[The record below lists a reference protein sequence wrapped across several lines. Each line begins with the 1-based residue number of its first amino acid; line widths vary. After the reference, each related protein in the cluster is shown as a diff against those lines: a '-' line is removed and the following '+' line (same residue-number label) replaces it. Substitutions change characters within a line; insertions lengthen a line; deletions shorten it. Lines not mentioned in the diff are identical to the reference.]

1 MMPNT
6 NTSGPV
12 KVLSL
17 DGGGIR
23 GLSSLLIL
31 EKIMENIRTVEGLS
45 EVPKPCERFDLIG
58 GTSTGGII
66 AIMLGRL
73 GMTVNQCIRTY
84 RELAETAFTPKR
96 RRFLPVSP
104 SGAFSAKK
112 LEAAIKQAIREN
124 CTMESCVQHRLA
136 GNPTTNFCKHEDQ
149 ELHDESCTKTV
160 VLAITKAN
168 VETLPTLFKTY
179 DDSTTFS
186 DTKIWEVARAT
197 SAATTFFKSIKV
209 GRDEVEFIDA
219 GFGHNNPCEALIEET
234 KRVYPGREMTILSIG
249 TGLGDVIEIKDK
261 RISIIKALAS
271 MATTSKAAALRL
283 HNKYSGIGGYYRFN
297 VENGLK
303 DITLS
308 DWKQASKISS
318 HTGNYLTEK
327 REDVEKFI
335 KVMAN
340 ANASNQL
347 SRREELAGNGTVQ
360 ELSQGYALE
369 LPARTNYLV
378 HSKD

>member
-1 MMPNT
+1 
-6 NTSGPV
+6 
-12 KVLSL
+12 
-17 DGGGIR
+17 
-23 GLSSLLIL
+23 
-31 EKIMENIRTVEGLS
+31 
-45 EVPKPCERFDLIG
+45 
-58 GTSTGGII
+58 
-66 AIMLGRL
+66 
-73 GMTVNQCIRTY
+73 
-84 RELAETAFTPKR
+84 
-96 RRFLPVSP
+96 
-104 SGAFSAKK
+104 
-112 LEAAIKQAIREN
+112 
-124 CTMESCVQHRLA
+124 MESCVQYRLA

-186 DTKIWEVARAT
+186 ESKIWEVARAT

-234 KRVYPGREMTILSIG
+234 KKVYPGREMTILSIG

-283 HNKYSGIGGYYRFN
+283 QNKYSGIGGYYRFN

-308 DWKQASKISS
+308 DWKQSSKISS
-318 HTGNYLTEK
+318 HTGNYLAEK

-369 LPARTNYLV
+369 LPARTNYVV

>member
-1 MMPNT
+1 MT
-6 NTSGPV
+6 SNTSQPV
-12 KVLSL
+12 KVLSF

-31 EKIMENIRTVEGLS
+31 EKIMENIKVAEGLS
-45 EVPKPCERFDLIG
+45 EVPKPCDRFDLIG

-73 GMTVNQCIRTY
+73 GMTVDQCIRTY

-96 RRFLPVSP
+96 SRIFPVSP

-112 LEAAIKQAIREN
+112 LEGAIKRAIREN
-124 CTMESCVQHRLA
+124 CMMQSCVEHRQM
-136 GNPTTNFCKHEDQ
+136 GKPTTNFCKHEDQ
-149 ELHDESCTKTV
+149 RLHEKSCTKTV

-168 VETLPTLFKTY
+168 VETLPTLFTTY
-179 DDSTTFS
+179 DDSTSFS
-186 DTKIWEVARAT
+186 GSKIWEVARAT
-197 SAATTFFKSIKV
+197 SAAITFFKSIKV

-234 KRVYPGREMTILSIG
+234 KKEYPGREMTILSIG

-283 HNKYSGIGGYYRFN
+283 QNKYSGIGGYYRFN

-318 HTGNYLTEK
+318 HTRNYLAEN
-327 REDVEKFI
+327 REAVEKYI
-335 KVMAN
+335 NTIAGRGNVTQDETVLAEMPDSGKALGP
-340 ANASNQL
+340 ASQCFHKPENPR
-347 SRREELAGNGTVQ
+347 SFAEL
-360 ELSQGYALE
+360 QG
-369 LPARTNYLV
+369 
-378 HSKD
+378 